1 MRQPAPEKER
11 DGTIMVLMIG
21 VRMDKLVQLR

>member
-1 MRQPAPEKER
+1 MRQPTPEKER